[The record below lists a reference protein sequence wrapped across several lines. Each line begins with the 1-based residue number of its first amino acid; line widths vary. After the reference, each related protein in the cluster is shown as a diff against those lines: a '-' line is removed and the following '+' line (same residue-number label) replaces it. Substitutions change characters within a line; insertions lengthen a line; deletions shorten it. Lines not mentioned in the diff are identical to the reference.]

1 MKLHF
6 SIQELI
12 EIQKSIQNTQYPTTR
27 QAFEY
32 RAKKENWPFN
42 EVKSNGRNGS
52 RREYLVPSDLAIS
65 IHNYQF
71 SQSVKAIPDLPVTQP
86 TNALVVASNVTP
98 AQLADWQRQCAE
110 SRLIIVR
117 EIQQRVRSG
126 VRKTKAIETLV
137 IEAAEGT
144 LPEHIQGIV
153 SLANAKAGNDRAV
166 SRRSVFDWVATVED
180 AENKKLSAVAVLA
193 PKPRMVKIPE
203 WAALLLKLYGQ
214 PQKPNLTTVLELMP
228 QHLPNGIPCPTY
240 SQAYRFITEKMG
252 NVEREKGRMGSREL
266 KNIQP
271 FKRRDTSILW
281 PTDVYTADGHCFDA
295 EVAHPR
301 HGKPFRPEIT
311 SIIDVATRMIV
322 GYSIDLAESGWAV
335 LDAIRMSACEH
346 GIPALFYVD
355 NGSGY
360 TNALLKA
367 EGRGLMS
374 RLGCQ
379 ITG

>member
-71 SQSVKAIPDLPVTQP
+71 SQSVKAIPDLPVTQS

-137 IEAAEGT
+137 IEQERIAAGIANST
-144 LPEHIQGIV
+144 LEALPFADQ
-153 SLANAKAGNDRAV
+153 
-166 SRRSVFDWVATVED
+166 VA
-180 AENKKLSAVAVLA
+180 A
-193 PKPRMVKIPE
+193 PGCV
-203 WAALLLKLYGQ
+203 
-214 PQKPNLTTVLELMP
+214 
-228 QHLPNGIPCPTY
+228 HLTY
-240 SQAYRFITEKMG
+240 S
-252 NVEREKGRMGSREL
+252 GS
-266 KNIQP
+266 
-271 FKRRDTSILW
+271 TSGW
-281 PTDVYTADGHCFDA
+281 PAGTAVTDVKVMIGGAVRYTATQQF
-295 EVAHPR
+295 PIQ
-301 HGKPFRPEIT
+301 KSIT
-311 SIIDVATRMIV
+311 
-322 GYSIDLAESGWAV
+322 
-335 LDAIRMSACEH
+335 
-346 GIPALFYVD
+346 P
-355 NGSGY
+355 
-360 TNALLKA
+360 
-367 EGRGLMS
+367 
-374 RLGCQ
+374 
-379 ITG
+379 